1 MKMYDKI
8 CCIAKIILPIV
19 VIFTTIAVKADAPLH
34 QYSTEELTELA
45 LQWLNETQQQDE
57 QAERQW
63 QLQGLDPRIGVK
75 SCAAPVELS
84 LPGALRNRQATV
96 QIRCEAPQPWQLFIP
111 ARFTDL
117 VTAVVARQNLSPG
130 TRLTADMLQ
139 LEQRE
144 RRLQRGTPV
153 DNPEFI
159 LGARNRRAISLGQII
174 SLQDLCLVCRGDVVT
189 IHVDHASLSVSATG
203 IAEQDGSLGDLI
215 RIRNRQSNQL
225 IEASVTAVNEVKV
238 HF

>member
-8 CCIAKIILPIV
+8 CRIAKIILPV
-19 VIFTTIAVKADAPLH
+19 LAVALCQPVMADETSNSF
-34 QYSTEELTELA
+34 STEQLSEQA
-45 LQWLNETQQQDE
+45 LQWLNDTQQQE
-57 QAERQW
+57 GQPGREW
-63 QLQGLDPRIGVK
+63 QVQGLDPRIGVK
-75 SCAAPVELS
+75 QCTQPLEFS

-117 VTAVVARQNLSPG
+117 IQAVVARQNLAPG
-130 TRLTADMLQ
+130 TRITLDMLQ
-139 LEQRE
+139 IEQRE

-153 DNPEFI
+153 DDPSI
-159 LGARNRRAISLGQII
+159 IVGARNRRAISLGQII

-225 IEASVTAVNEVKV
+225 IEARVTGVNAVKV
-238 HF
+238 QF

>member
-8 CCIAKIILPIV
+8 SFIAKIILSIV
-19 VIFTTIAVKADAPLH
+19 VIFTTTAPSANEPLSH
-34 QYSTEELTELA
+34 YSPEELTGLA
-45 LQWLNETQQQDE
+45 RQWLNDTQQDDAQT
-57 QAERQW
+57 EREW
-63 QLQGLDPRIGVK
+63 QLQGLDPRIGIK
-75 SCAAPVELS
+75 SCAFPLELS

-96 QIRCEAPQPWQLFIP
+96 QIRCEGPQPWQLFIP
-111 ARFTDL
+111 ARFTD
-117 VTAVVARQNLSPG
+117 VVMVVVARQNLSPG
-130 TRLTADMLQ
+130 TRLTSDMLQ

-153 DNPEFI
+153 DNPELI
-159 LGARNRRAISLGQII
+159 LGARNRRAISLGQMI

-203 IAEQDGSLGDLI
+203 IAEQDGSLGDVI

-225 IEASVTAVNEVKV
+225 IEARVTAVNEVKV

>member
-8 CCIAKIILPIV
+8 CRIAKIILPGL
-19 VIFTTIAVKADAPLH
+19 AVALCQPVMADETSDSF
-34 QYSTEELTELA
+34 STEQLSELA
-45 LQWLNETQQQDE
+45 LQWLNDTQQQE
-57 QAERQW
+57 GQPGREW
-63 QLQGLDPRIGVK
+63 QVQGLDPRIGVK
-75 SCAAPVELS
+75 HCTQPLEFS

-117 VTAVVARQNLSPG
+117 IQAVVARQNLPPG
-130 TRLTADMLQ
+130 TRITLDMLQ
-139 LEQRE
+139 IEQRE

-153 DNPEFI
+153 DDPSI
-159 LGARNRRAISLGQII
+159 IVGARNRRAISLGQII

-225 IEASVTAVNEVKV
+225 IEARVTGVNAVKV
-238 HF
+238 QF